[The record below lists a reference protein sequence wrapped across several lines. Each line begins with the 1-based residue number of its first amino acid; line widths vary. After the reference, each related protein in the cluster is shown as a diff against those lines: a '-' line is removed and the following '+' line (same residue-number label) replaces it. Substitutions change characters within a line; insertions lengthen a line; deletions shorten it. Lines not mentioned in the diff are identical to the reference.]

1 MVFKKNDETTKL
13 AAQKGGL
20 KAQEKHPE
28 SAQIMNKRRDT
39 TIYSE
44 MCKKM
49 NSNKEHQ
56 RIAGK
61 MSRKAE
67 NDKAEMLQNK
77 YEKMY
82 QPFRVCDRICI
93 KDGKLI
99 FVEIK
104 KQGQEL
110 RPLQKEFQK
119 LCQELGYNYTIEYI
133 IAPCVV

>member
-20 KAQEKHPE
+20 KAQENHPE
-28 SAQIMNKRRDT
+28 SAQIMNQRRDT

-67 NDKAEMLQNK
+67 NEKAKILQNK
-77 YEKMY
+77 YEKIY

-93 KDGKLI
+93 KDEKI
-99 FVEIK
+99 VFIEIK
-104 KQGQEL
+104 QVGQKL
-110 RPLQKEFQK
+110 RPLQEEFRKQCEK
-119 LCQELGYNYTIEYI
+119 LGYEYIIEYI
-133 IAPCVV
+133 